1 MLNTIIAPVD
11 FSKEADTALKFA
23 AEICKRANANLII
36 LHSLQGKENEKEVKL
51 RLAHLESELH
61 ETFGSDL
68 KCESV
73 FVEGDFIA
81 VLESQIESQRPDLIV
96 MGTKGASGLKKIFIG
111 SNTVKV
117 IANTEVPVLVI
128 PETARFEEFN
138 RTGKNRVVFAT
149 DLEEVGNDAAFDVL
163 AEIILLMVEPK
174 LRILNVRPKNTMLSF
189 HQNMERASLI
199 SRFRDEIETE
209 RITVF
214 SSKVLEG
221 INFYLDKHTDTGM
234 IAMIARDSGGL
245 FQHNFTQEMASITRY
260 PLLVLRASPKAWL
273 F

>member
-11 FSKEADTALKFA
+11 FSAEAGTALKFA
-23 AEICKRANANLII
+23 AEISKRASAKLTI
-36 LHSLQGKENEKEVKL
+36 LHALQVKENETDANQH
-51 RLAHLESELH
+51 LAQLVAELH
-61 ETFGSDL
+61 QTFGADL

-73 FVEGDFIA
+73 IVEGDFIA
-81 VLESQIESQRPDLIV
+81 ALESQIESQQPDLIV

-117 IANTEVPVLVI
+117 ISHTKVPVLII

-149 DLEEVGNDAAFDVL
+149 DLEEVGNEASFDML
-163 AEIILLMVEPK
+163 AEVLSLMIEPK

-189 HQNMERASLI
+189 HQNMERAALV
-199 SRFRDEIETE
+199 SRFRDDIETE

-221 INFYLDKHTDTGM
+221 INFYLDKHTDTGL

-260 PLLVLRASPKAWL
+260 PLLVLSDS
-273 F
+273 